1 VISTILDQ
9 AKAEANKIE
18 PSFAV
23 ADVAELVQSALGLA
37 GELALGKGLS
47 VGIEVAP
54 DVPPIYVD
62 VLRARQVLLNLL
74 SNAVKFTPSGGRIGM
89 RAEHAGDVVAVTVWD
104 TGIGIAPAD
113 LDRIFQPFEQAD
125 SSLSRRYEGTGLGLA
140 LSRRLAELLGG
151 TLTVTSTLG
160 EGSQFTVTFPLVADD
175 S

>member
-1 VISTILDQ
+1 MAGQLQ
-9 AKAEANKIE
+9 HAG
-18 PSFAV
+18 
-23 ADVAELVQSALGLA
+23 AELQARPLRRL
-37 GELALGKGLS
+37 
-47 VGIEVAP
+47 EVDFKTQA
-54 DVPPIYVD
+54 
-62 VLRARQVLLNLL
+62 QV
-74 SNAVKFTPSGGRIGM
+74 
-89 RAEHAGDVVAVTVWD
+89 
-104 TGIGIAPAD
+104 APAD